1 MLGLPKSTEMN
12 KQLPKKAIYTK
23 FQMNTTTKERID
35 ADISRIT
42 IVNEI
47 TPSKVNIASGDEVKN
62 FFVLLVS
69 LKRKEFD
76 EKIISLL
83 SKLIPQHVL
92 FVLEYEGDCKLAI
105 YHTKILQ
112 TKWKPIEEQKVELV
126 GLNLDKVW
134 ENLVIA
140 VGAIDIE
147 NNNSLD
153 EQIIINEKRQKLEK
167 EIARIEKQA
176 RAEKQPKKK
185 FELAGKV
192 KSLKRELDMLS
203 LS

>member
-203 LS
+203 LP